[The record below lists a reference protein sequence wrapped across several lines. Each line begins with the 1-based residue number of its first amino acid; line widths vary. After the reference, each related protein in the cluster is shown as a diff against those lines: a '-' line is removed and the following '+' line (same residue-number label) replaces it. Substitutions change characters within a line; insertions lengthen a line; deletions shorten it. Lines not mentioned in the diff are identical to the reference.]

1 MRRSANV
8 TWDQVRAGFL
18 LMFALLILALGVFMV
33 GRTGHVFGE
42 RYQLVT
48 FMQSAAGLVPGA
60 TVQLAGQTVGQVER
74 IQLVRPEDRTV
85 AGQPVAVWL
94 AINREVQE
102 QIRSDSR
109 AQTRTQ
115 GLLGDKIIDIAP
127 GSPEMPILQP
137 GDTII
142 SSQPLDYQ
150 MLLEEASTAIYGL
163 TELTQN
169 LAELTSG
176 LLAGE
181 GTAGMLITDDALYER
196 LVELSGS
203 LDTVLTVVSSGE
215 GTLGQLLVD
224 DSLYVHL
231 TGAAAAFDSITT
243 AIADGRGSLGRLLA
257 TDSLYAT
264 LVSAAQR
271 SDSVLAMVE
280 AGEGS
285 AGKLLSDDAL
295 YEALLQT
302 IVDLN
307 TIITELR
314 EDPSKYIPPVEVF

>member
-1 MRRSANV
+1 MRRSAKV

-18 LMFALLILALGVFMV
+18 LMFALTILALGVFLI

-48 FMQSAAGLVPGA
+48 LMPSAAGLVPGA
-60 TVQLAGQTVGQVER
+60 SVQLAGQTVGQVDR
-74 IQLVRPEDRTV
+74 IRLVRPEDR
-85 AGQPVAVWL
+85 ALGSEPVAVWL

-102 QIRSDSR
+102 QIRGDSR
-109 AQTRTQ
+109 ARTRTQ
-115 GLLGDKIIDIAP
+115 GLLGDKIIDIEP
-127 GSPEMPILQP
+127 GSEQTPILQP
-137 GDTII
+137 GDTIV

-150 MLLEEASTAIYGL
+150 FLLEEASTAIYGL

-169 LAELTSG
+169 LAELTAG

-181 GTAGMLITDDALYER
+181 GTAGLLITDDALYRR
-196 LVELSGS
+196 LVQLSAS
-203 LDTVLTVVSSGE
+203 LDTVLTAVSSGE
-215 GTLGQLLVD
+215 GTLGRLLLD

-231 TGAAAAFDSITT
+231 TGAAGAFDSITT
-243 AIADGRGSLGRLLA
+243 TIADGRGSLGRLLA
-257 TDSLYAT
+257 SDSLYAA

-280 AGEGS
+280 AGEGT
-285 AGKLLSDDAL
+285 AGKLFADDAL

-307 TIITELR
+307 TIVSELR
-314 EDPSKYIPPVEVF
+314 ENPKKYVPPVEVF

>member
-1 MRRSANV
+1 MRRSAKV

-18 LMFALLILALGVFMV
+18 LMFALTVLAVGVFFV

-48 FMQSAAGLVPGA
+48 LMESAAGLVPGA
-60 TVQLAGQTVGQVER
+60 AVQLAGQTVGQVDR

-85 AGQPVAVWL
+85 GAKPVAVWL

-102 QIRSDSR
+102 QIRTDSR
-109 AQTRTQ
+109 ARTRTQ
-115 GLLGDKIIDIAP
+115 GLLGDKIIDIEP
-127 GSPEMPILQP
+127 GSSQASVLGP

-142 SSQPLDYQ
+142 SAQPLDYQ
-150 MLLEEASTAIYGL
+150 ALLEEASTAIYGL

-181 GTAGMLITDDALYER
+181 GTAGMLITDEALYLR
-196 LVELSGS
+196 LVELSAS
-203 LDTVLTVVSSGE
+203 LDTVLTTVASGE
-215 GTLGQLLVD
+215 GTLGQLLID
-224 DSLYVHL
+224 DSLYVNL
-231 TGAAAAFDSITT
+231 TGAAGAFDSITT
-243 AIADGRGSLGRLLA
+243 AIAEGRGSLGRLLA
-257 TDSLYAT
+257 SDSLYAA

-271 SDSVLAMVE
+271 SDSVLALVE
-280 AGEGS
+280 AGEGT
-285 AGKLLSDDAL
+285 AGKLFTDDAL
-295 YEALLQT
+295 YEELLRT

-307 TIITELR
+307 TIISELR
-314 EDPSKYIPPVEVF
+314 EDPRKYIPPVEVF

>member
-1 MRRSANV
+1 
-8 TWDQVRAGFL
+8 
-18 LMFALLILALGVFMV
+18 MFALTILAVGVFLI

-48 FMQSAAGLVPGA
+48 LMQSAAGLVPGA
-60 TVQLAGQTVGQVER
+60 AVQLAGQTVGQVDR
-74 IQLVRPEDRTV
+74 IQLVRPEDRTRG
-85 AGQPVAVWL
+85 AKPVAVWL

-109 AQTRTQ
+109 ARTRTQ
-115 GLLGDKIIDIAP
+115 GLLGDKIIDIEP
-127 GSPEMPILQP
+127 GSPQSPILQA
-137 GDTII
+137 GDTIV

-150 MLLEEASTAIYGL
+150 LLLEEASSAIYGL

-169 LAELTSG
+169 LADLTSG

-181 GTAGMLITDDALYER
+181 GTAGMLITDDALYR
-196 LVELSGS
+196 QLVELSGS
-203 LDTVLTVVSSGE
+203 LDTVLTAVSSGD
-215 GTLGQLLVD
+215 GTLGRLLLD
-224 DSLYVHL
+224 DSLYLHL
-231 TGAAAAFDSITT
+231 TGAAGAFDSITT
-243 AIADGRGSLGRLLA
+243 AIAAGRGSLGRLLA
-257 TDSLYAT
+257 SDSLYAA

-280 AGEGS
+280 AGEGT
-285 AGKLLSDDAL
+285 AGKLLADDAL

-307 TIITELR
+307 TIVTELR
-314 EDPSKYIPPVEVF
+314 QDPKKYIPPVEVF

>member
-1 MRRSANV
+1 MRRSAKV

-18 LMFALLILALGVFMV
+18 LMFALTVLAVGVFLI

-48 FMQSAAGLVPGA
+48 LMQSAAGLVPGA
-60 TVQLAGQTVGQVER
+60 SVQLAGQTVGQVDR
-74 IQLVRPEDRTV
+74 IQLVPPEDRTP
-85 AGQPVAVWL
+85 GGEPVAVWM
-94 AINREVQE
+94 AINREVQA

-109 AQTRTQ
+109 ARTRTQ
-115 GLLGDKIIDIAP
+115 GLLGDKIIDIEP
-127 GSPEMPILQP
+127 GSPESAILQS

-142 SSQPLDYQ
+142 SSQPLDFQ
-150 MLLEEASTAIYGL
+150 LLLEEASTAIYGL

-181 GTAGMLITDDALYER
+181 GTAGMLVTDDALYAR

-203 LDTVLTVVSSGE
+203 LDTVLTAVSSGE
-215 GTLGQLLVD
+215 GTLGRLLRD

-231 TGAAAAFDSITT
+231 AGAAGAFDSITT
-243 AIADGRGSLGRLLA
+243 SIAEGRGSLGRLLA
-257 TDSLYAT
+257 SDSLYAA

-271 SDSVLAMVE
+271 SDSILAMVE
-280 AGEGS
+280 AGEGT
-285 AGKLLSDDAL
+285 AGKLFADDAL
-295 YEALLQT
+295 YEALLGT

-307 TIITELR
+307 TIISELR
-314 EDPSKYIPPVEVF
+314 EDPKKYIPPVEVF